1 MPMGIDIHAMT
12 APLFALWLP
21 FVRILSF
28 LHFCPVIRHKAFTR
42 KAKIG
47 TALLLAIL
55 ITPMISQPVVSGE
68 LLSIENLL
76 LAGEQ
81 ILWGWLFGSMLH
93 LVLAALEAAGQILSM
108 NMGLG
113 MAMMNDPTS
122 GASTAVISQII
133 FTFSVLIF
141 FTLDGHLLF
150 VTIVLKSFSSWPI
163 GEAINDFSLRSLALS
178 LGWIISSATLL
189 ALPTTFIMLIVQGA
203 FGLLN
208 RISPTL
214 NLFSLGFPIG
224 MLFGLLCL
232 LLLAI
237 NIPDHYLHLTNEIL
251 TQFERMKV
259 H

>member
-1 MPMGIDIHAMT
+1 MGIDIQALAT
-12 APLFALWLP
+12 PLLALWLP

-28 LHFCPVIRHKAFTR
+28 LHFCPVIQHRALTR

-47 TALLLAIL
+47 TALLLAML
-55 ITPMISQPVVSGE
+55 ITPLIQQPVTFGE
-68 LLSIENLL
+68 LLSMETLL
-76 LAGEQ
+76 LTGEQ

-113 MAMMNDPTS
+113 MAVMNDPTS

-133 FTFSVLIF
+133 FAFSALIF

-150 VTIVLKSFSSWPI
+150 ITIVFNSFSSWPI
-163 GEAINDFSLRSLALS
+163 GAAINDFSLRSLALS
-178 LGWIISSATLL
+178 LGWIMSSATLL
-189 ALPTTFIMLIVQGA
+189 ALPTTFIMLIVQGS

-237 NIPDHYLHLTNEIL
+237 NIPDHYLNLTNEIL

>member
-141 FTLDGHLLF
+141 FTLNGHLLF
-150 VTIVLKSFSSWPI
+150 VTILLKSFSSWPI
-163 GEAINDFSLRSLALS
+163 GEASMIF
-178 LGWIISSATLL
+178 
-189 ALPTTFIMLIVQGA
+189 
-203 FGLLN
+203 
-208 RISPTL
+208 
-214 NLFSLGFPIG
+214 
-224 MLFGLLCL
+224 
-232 LLLAI
+232 
-237 NIPDHYLHLTNEIL
+237 HY
-251 TQFERMKV
+251 V
-259 H
+259 HWH

>member
-1 MPMGIDIHAMT
+1 MGIDIQT
-12 APLFALWLP
+12 LTTPVFALWLP

-28 LHFCPVIRHKAFTR
+28 LHFCPVIQHHAFTR

-55 ITPMISQPVVSGE
+55 ITPMLSQPVILGE
-68 LLSIENLL
+68 LLSMNSLL
-76 LAGEQ
+76 LTGEQ
-81 ILWGWLFGSMLH
+81 ILWGWLFGSMLQ
-93 LVLAALEAAGQILSM
+93 LVFAALQAAGQILSM

-113 MAMMNDPTS
+113 MAVMNDPTS
-122 GASTAVISQII
+122 GASTTVISQII
-133 FTFSVLIF
+133 FVFSTLIF
-141 FTLDGHLLF
+141 FTLDGHLLL
-150 VTIVLKSFSSWPI
+150 VTILYKSFVSWPM
-163 GEAINDFSLRSLALS
+163 GDAINDFSLRSLALS

-189 ALPTTFIMLIVQGA
+189 ALPTTFIMLIVQGS

-237 NIPDHYLHLTNEIL
+237 NVPDHYLNLTNEIL
-251 TQFERMKV
+251 TQLERMKV